1 MARIFI
7 SVGHGGTDP
16 GCIAADGTYEK
27 DIALEIGL
35 YLRNEL
41 ERHGNIVGMSRTV
54 DEIDKVADEVAECNS
69 FDADYGVSIHCNA
82 SSSHE
87 GKGFEVWHTIN
98 SKSKGVTLAENINA
112 AVIEAGYKSRGCKT
126 KTNSNNKD
134 YFYWI
139 RMTSAPVVLCEV
151 GFIDNEENYKLLDN
165 SEKRKNMAICIAK
178 GVLATLGQEYV
189 PEITES
195 LEEPSDTEQTETPI
209 VEPIEEQTKRTI
221 GEVLLELLQ
230 LLLDLFKP
238 KSKS

>member
-7 SVGHGGTDP
+7 SIGHGGTDP
-16 GCIAADGTYEK
+16 GCIAVDGSYEK

-35 YLRNEL
+35 CLHNEL
-41 ERHGNIVGMSRTV
+41 ERHGHIIEMSRTV
-54 DEIDKVADEVAECNS
+54 DEIDKVADEVAECNN
-69 FDADYGVSIHCNA
+69 FNADYGISIHCNA

-87 GKGFEVWHTIN
+87 GNGFEVWHTIN
-98 SKSKGVTLAENINA
+98 SKSKGVTLAENINTA
-112 AVIEAGYKSRGCKT
+112 IVEAGYKSRGCKT

-151 GFIDNEENYKLLDN
+151 GFIDNEENYKLLDEP
-165 SEKRKNMAICIAK
+165 EKRKNMAICIAK
-178 GVLATLGQEYV
+178 GMLATLGEEYV

-195 LEEPSDTEQTETPI
+195 SEESNDTEQTEEPI

-230 LLLDLFKP
+230 LLLDLFKS